1 MYTYA
6 YIAQLVQRRTVEF
19 LSYPSVAGPIP
30 ACQSFLYNL
39 LYNIFMK
46 IHKTIDII
54 FDNKF
59 NNV

>member
-1 MYTYA
+1 
-6 YIAQLVQRRTVEF
+6 
-19 LSYPSVAGPIP
+19 
-30 ACQSFLYNL
+30 LYNL